1 MVDWSLY
8 QGGVPFLYCG
18 LLETVMMSLRNLV
31 LNQAV
36 QFEASAWL
44 IYVMWFTL
52 NQCGNWRSP
61 KTSICRGLPS
71 ATITRWQ
78 WELNPRYSAHCPIGI
93 DPDPATTRVQTVEV
107 DRANII
113 ASFDWH
119 NTLDS
124 ALNPLG
130 LLDDSVVE
138 NFVALDQAA
147 GREIEFHIVSYSG
160 TETLWATRE
169 TAENLCGYLRERGLK
184 FREVFICPD
193 TTRKPKNLSASNG
206 IWPSFTI
213 WGFTIKTYQR
223 DGDII

>member
-8 QGGVPFLYCG
+8 HGGCALF
-18 LLETVMMSLRNLV
+18 V
-31 LNQAV
+31 LWIIGDCHDESWESCSEPSSTIWGFCLAH
-36 QFEASAWL
+36 L
-44 IYVMWFTL
+44 CMWFTL

-193 TTRKPKNLSASNG
+193 TTKKPKNLSASNG

>member
-36 QFEASAWL
+36 QFEASACL